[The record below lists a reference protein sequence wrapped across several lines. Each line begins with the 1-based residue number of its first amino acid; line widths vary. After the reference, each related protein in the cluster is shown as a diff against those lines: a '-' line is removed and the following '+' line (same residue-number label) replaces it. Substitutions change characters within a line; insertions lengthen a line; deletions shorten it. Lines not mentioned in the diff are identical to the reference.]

1 MSAVPGTADLSTPA
15 PGLPRWVPGALAA
28 LGVGCTLVAIALGA
42 LAHGGRPVDAGDAT
56 LALLYPLVGA
66 LVLARQPGNKVGWL
80 LMVSVVSGPYLL
92 AAEYLLLR
100 DGPAD
105 GLLPSLAAWLCAW
118 GFVPYFV
125 IVALVPLY
133 FPDGTLPSPRWRPV
147 ARVLTAVVV
156 VGAVAAMFR
165 DGPLDYV
172 PALRNPW
179 AIPGLWVSAVVL
191 ICSFTSFL
199 VGGAIGVAAQLVR
212 MRRAEGV
219 QRTRL
224 QWLLLGESVLF
235 VCTIAS
241 VVLDLPV
248 LSSALFSVGF
258 AALPVAVAIAVLRHG
273 LFDVGQ
279 VISRA
284 VVFSVLSGLLLVA
297 YAVVVGLLGEL
308 TAGERRIA
316 VAVTALVAL
325 AAAAGWERAQRAV
338 DRLLYGERR
347 DPLAVATRLGTTLD
361 SAAAPAEALQTLADE
376 VTRALR
382 LPAVEI
388 VPADPRLPAVRAA
401 GDGRITGDV
410 DEWPLA
416 SLGRDVGRLAVT
428 HRHPG
433 ERWRRSERAALDDAA
448 RRAAALVWAAL
459 LTADL
464 QASRERIVAGR
475 EEERRRLRH
484 DLHDGVG
491 PELAGMALQLERLA
505 GKLSADPDLAALAGR
520 LRDQMRRTVAAVR
533 RAVDDLRPPA
543 LDELGLVGALREH
556 VAAYRMPVPTGASG
570 GEVDGVT
577 VHAEDLPPL
586 RAAVEVAAYRIA
598 AEAVSNAVRHAGAAT
613 CTVSLGLC
621 GEDLLVEITD
631 DGRGVPA
638 DPVPGVGSTSMRERA
653 DELGGTLDVTTVE
666 GAGTTVRARLP
677 LAAR

>member
-1 MSAVPGTADLSTPA
+1 MAPVPGPIDVPSPA
-15 PGLPRWVPGALAA
+15 PGGRRWVPGVLAA
-28 LGVGCTLVAIALGA
+28 LGVGCTLVAIAVGA
-42 LAHGGRPVDAGDAT
+42 LAAGGRPVDAGDAT
-56 LALLYPLVGA
+56 LGLLYPLVGA
-66 LVLARQPGNKVGWL
+66 LVLSRQPGNLVGRL
-80 LMVSVVSGPYLL
+80 LMVSVVTGPYLL
-92 AAEYLLLR
+92 AAEYVQLA
-100 DGPAD
+100 GTTD
-105 GLLPSLAAWLCAW
+105 GLLPSAAAWLAAW
-118 GFVPYFV
+118 GFVPYYV

-133 FPDGTLPSPRWRPV
+133 FPDGTLPSPRWRPI
-147 ARVLTAVVV
+147 ARVLATVVV
-156 VGAVAAMFR
+156 VGTLAAMFR
-165 DGPLDYV
+165 AGPLDYAPEFV
-172 PALRNPW
+172 NPLALGG
-179 AIPGLWVSAVVL
+179 IWVQIVL
-191 ICSFTSFL
+191 LLCSFTAFL
-199 VGGAIGVAAQLVR
+199 VGGGVGVAAQLVR
-212 MRRAEGV
+212 MRRAEGIE
-219 QRTRL
+219 RTRL

-241 VVLDLPV
+241 LVLDLPV
-248 LSSALFSVGF
+248 ISSALFAVGF
-258 AALPVAVAIAVLRHG
+258 AALPLAVAVAVLRHG

-284 VVFSVLSGLLLVA
+284 VVFSVLSGLLLIG

-316 VAVTALVAL
+316 VVVTAAATL

-347 DPLAVATRLGTTLD
+347 DPFAVATRLGTTLD
-361 SAAAPAEALQTLADE
+361 SAAAPAEALQALADE
-376 VTRALR
+376 VARALR
-382 LPAVEI
+382 LPSVAI
-388 VPADPRLPAVRAA
+388 VPADARLPSVRSA
-401 GDGRITGDV
+401 GDQRLTGDV
-410 DEWPLA
+410 EEWPLT
-416 SLGRDVGRLAVT
+416 SLGQDVGRLAVT

-448 RRAAALVWAAL
+448 RRAAALVWAGA

-543 LDELGLVGALREH
+543 LDELGLVAALREH
-556 VAAYRMPVPTGASG
+556 VAAYRMPVPAG
-570 GEVDGVT
+570 GPAGDVDGVT
-577 VHAEDLPPL
+577 VVADDLPPL

-598 AEAVSNAVRHAGAAT
+598 TEAVSNAVRHAGAST
-613 CTVSLGLC
+613 CTVSLGLS

-638 DPVPGVGSTSMRERA
+638 DAVPGVGSTSMRERA
-653 DELGGTLDVTTVE
+653 GELGGTLDVTTGA

-677 LAAR
+677 LAGAR

>member
-1 MSAVPGTADLSTPA
+1 MPGATDVRAPA
-15 PGLPRWVPGALAA
+15 PGRSRWVPGALAA
-28 LGVGCTLVAIALGA
+28 LGVGCTLAAIVVGA
-42 LAHGGRPVDAGDAT
+42 VVDGGRAVDPGDAV
-56 LALLYPLVGA
+56 LGLLYPLVAA
-66 LVLARQPGNKVGWL
+66 LVLVRQPGNLVGRL
-80 LMVSVVSGPYLL
+80 LLVSVVTGPYLL
-92 AAEYLLLR
+92 AAEYVQLA
-100 DGPAD
+100 GTTE
-105 GLLPSLAAWLCAW
+105 GLLPGFAAWLAAW
-118 GFVPYFV
+118 GFVPYYV

-133 FPDGTLPSPRWRPV
+133 FPDGTLPSPRWRPI
-147 ARVLTAVVV
+147 ARVLAAVVV
-156 VGAVAAMFR
+156 VGTLAAMFR
-165 DGPLDYV
+165 GGPLDYA
-172 PALRNPW
+172 PDFENPL
-179 AIPGLWVSAVVL
+179 AAGLWVNLVL
-191 ICSFTSFL
+191 LFCSFTAFL
-199 VGGAIGVAAQLVR
+199 VGGVTGVAALLVR
-212 MRRAEGV
+212 MRRADGV
-219 QRTRL
+219 ERTRL

-241 VVLDLPV
+241 LVLDLPV
-248 LSSALFSVGF
+248 VSDALFAVGI
-258 AALPVAVAIAVLRHG
+258 AALPVAVAVAVVRHG

-279 VISRA
+279 VVSRA
-284 VVFSVLSGLLLVA
+284 VVFSVLSGLLLIA

-316 VAVTALVAL
+316 VVLTALAAI

-347 DPLAVATRLGTTLD
+347 DPFAVATRLGTTLD
-361 SAAAPAEALQTLADE
+361 SAATPAEALQALADE
-376 VTRALR
+376 VARALR
-382 LPAVEI
+382 LPSVAI
-388 VPADPRLPAVRAA
+388 LPADPRLPSVRSA
-401 GDGRITGDV
+401 GDVRLAGDV
-410 DEWPLA
+410 DEWPLT
-416 SLGRDVGRLAVT
+416 SLGQDVGRLAVT

-433 ERWRRSERAALDDAA
+433 ERWRRPERAALDDAA

-464 QASRERIVAGR
+464 QAGRERIVAGR

-505 GKLSADPDLAALAGR
+505 GKLAADPDLAALAGR

-543 LDELGLVGALREH
+543 LDELGLVAALREH
-556 VAAYRMPVPTGASG
+556 VAAYRMPVAAGGAG

-577 VHAEDLPPL
+577 VTAGELPPL

-598 AEAVSNAVRHAGAAT
+598 TEAVSNAVRHAEAST
-613 CTVSLGLC
+613 CTVSLRLS

-638 DPVPGVGSTSMRERA
+638 DAVPGVGSTSMRERA
-653 DELGGTLDVTTVE
+653 AELGGSLDVTT
-666 GAGTTVRARLP
+666 GDGTGTTVRARLP